1 MASYGCEV
9 VDGGRYRLSFTVGGL
24 LAEQGRTVAG
34 LMVGDTAV
42 AAAVDTLPSADR
54 DDDAFAPAE
63 LLESVRRYAVAE
75 NVLQIR
81 THAAGVRIVNEVIKR
96 LSALTMGELR
106 CIADADMLQSDRRAL
121 MWVAMCRYY
130 ALVGEFAQEVLR
142 EHFLIGTTTITYG
155 DYEHFMLGKAM
166 WHPEIDDLSTSTSA
180 KLRSNV
186 FKAMAEAGLVNR
198 TDDTIIPSLLSR
210 EVTGI
215 LMRRPESFGFF
226 PMRGQISA

>member
-24 LAEQGRTVAG
+24 LAEQVRTVAG
-34 LMVGDTAV
+34 LMVGDAAV

-142 EHFLIGTTTITYG
+142 EHFLIGTPTITHD
-155 DYEHFMLGKAM
+155 DYDHFMLGKAM

-198 TDDTIIPSLLSR
+198 ADDTIIPSLLSR

>member
-186 FKAMAEAGLVNR
+186 FMAMAEAGLVNR

>member
-155 DYEHFMLGKAM
+155 DYDHFMLGKAM

-186 FKAMAEAGLVNR
+186 FKAMAEAGVVNR
-198 TDDTIIPSLLSR
+198 ADDTIIPSLLSR

>member
-1 MASYGCEV
+1 
-9 VDGGRYRLSFTVGGL
+9 
-24 LAEQGRTVAG
+24 
-34 LMVGDTAV
+34 
-42 AAAVDTLPSADR
+42 
-54 DDDAFAPAE
+54 
-63 LLESVRRYAVAE
+63 
-75 NVLQIR
+75 
-81 THAAGVRIVNEVIKR
+81 
-96 LSALTMGELR
+96 MGELR

-142 EHFLIGTTTITYG
+142 EHFLIGTPTITHD
-155 DYEHFMLGKAM
+155 DYDHFMLGKAM

-186 FKAMAEAGLVNR
+186 FKAMAEAGVVNR

-226 PMRGQISA
+226 PMREPILA

>member
-54 DDDAFAPAE
+54 DDDAFVPAE

-210 EVTGI
+210 EVAGI

-226 PMRGQISA
+226 PIRGQISA

>member
-54 DDDAFAPAE
+54 DDDAFVPAE
-63 LLESVRRYAVAE
+63 MLESVRRYAVAE

-106 CIADADMLQSDRRAL
+106 CIADADTLQSDRRAL

-142 EHFLIGTTTITYG
+142 EHFLIGAPAITYD
-155 DYEHFMLGKAM
+155 DYDHFMLGKAM

-186 FKAMAEAGLVNR
+186 FKAMVEAGLVNR
-198 TDDTIIPSLLSR
+198 SDDTIIPSLLSR

>member
-63 LLESVRRYAVAE
+63 LLESVRRCAVAE

-81 THAAGVRIVNEVIKR
+81 TRAAGVRIVNEVIKR

-142 EHFLIGTTTITYG
+142 EHFLIGTPTITYG
-155 DYEHFMLGKAM
+155 DYDHFMLGKAM

-198 TDDTIIPSLLSR
+198 TDDTIVPSLLSR

-226 PMRGQISA
+226 PMREPILA

>member
-42 AAAVDTLPSADR
+42 AAAVDTLASADR

-63 LLESVRRYAVAE
+63 LLESVRRCAVAE

-106 CIADADMLQSDRRAL
+106 CIADADTLQSDRRAL

-142 EHFLIGTTTITYG
+142 EHFLIGAPAITYD
-155 DYEHFMLGKAM
+155 DYDHFMLGKAM

-186 FKAMAEAGLVNR
+186 FKAMVEAGLVNR
-198 TDDTIIPSLLSR
+198 SDDTIIPSLLSR

>member
-34 LMVGDTAV
+34 LMMGDTAV
-42 AAAVDTLPSADR
+42 AAAGDTLPHADR
-54 DDDAFAPAE
+54 DDDAFVPAE
-63 LLESVRRYAVAE
+63 MLESVRRYAVAE

-81 THAAGVRIVNEVIKR
+81 THAAGVRIVSEVVKR

-106 CIADADMLQSDRRAL
+106 CIADADTLQSDRRAL

-142 EHFLIGTTTITYG
+142 EHFLIGAPAITYD
-155 DYEHFMLGKAM
+155 DYDHFMLGKAM

-186 FKAMAEAGLVNR
+186 FKAMVEAGLVNR
-198 TDDTIIPSLLSR
+198 SDDTIIPSLLSR

>member
-1 MASYGCEV
+1 M
-9 VDGGRYRLSFTVGGL
+9 
-24 LAEQGRTVAG
+24 AG
-34 LMVGDTAV
+34 LMMGDTAV
-42 AAAVDTLPSADR
+42 AAAGDTLPHADR
-54 DDDAFAPAE
+54 DDDAFVPAE
-63 LLESVRRYAVAE
+63 MLESVRRYAVAE

-81 THAAGVRIVNEVIKR
+81 THAAGVRIVSEVVKR

-106 CIADADMLQSDRRAL
+106 CIADADTLQSDRRAL

-130 ALVGEFAQEVLR
+130 ALVGEFAQEVLH
-142 EHFLIGTTTITYG
+142 EHFLIGAPAITYD
-155 DYEHFMLGKAM
+155 DYDHFMLGKAM

-186 FKAMAEAGLVNR
+186 FKAMVEAGLVNR
-198 TDDTIIPSLLSR
+198 SDDTIIPSLLSR

>member
-210 EVTGI
+210 EVAGI

>member
-81 THAAGVRIVNEVIKR
+81 TRAAGVRIVNEVIKR
-96 LSALTMGELR
+96 LSALTMGELH
-106 CIADADMLQSDRRAL
+106 CIADADTLQSDRRAL

-142 EHFLIGTTTITYG
+142 EHFLIGAPAITYD
-155 DYEHFMLGKAM
+155 DYDHFMLGKAM

-186 FKAMAEAGLVNR
+186 FKAMVEAGLVNR
-198 TDDTIIPSLLSR
+198 SDDTIIPSLLSR

>member
-63 LLESVRRYAVAE
+63 LLESVRRCAVAE

-106 CIADADMLQSDRRAL
+106 CIADADTLQSDRRAL

-142 EHFLIGTTTITYG
+142 EHFLIGAPAITYD
-155 DYEHFMLGKAM
+155 DYDHFMLGKAM

-186 FKAMAEAGLVNR
+186 FKAMVEAGLVNR
-198 TDDTIIPSLLSR
+198 SDDTIIPSLLSR

>member
-81 THAAGVRIVNEVIKR
+81 THAAGVRIVNEVVKR

-210 EVTGI
+210 EVAGI

>member
-1 MASYGCEV
+1 MASYGCEA

-34 LMVGDTAV
+34 LMVDDTAV

-63 LLESVRRYAVAE
+63 LLESARRYAVAE

-81 THAAGVRIVNEVIKR
+81 THAAGVRIVSEVVKR

-106 CIADADMLQSDRRAL
+106 CIADADTLQSDRRAL

-130 ALVGEFAQEVLR
+130 ALVGEFAQEVLH
-142 EHFLIGTTTITYG
+142 EHFLIGAPAITYD
-155 DYEHFMLGKAM
+155 DYDHFMLGKAM

-186 FKAMAEAGLVNR
+186 FKAMVEAGLVNR
-198 TDDTIIPSLLSR
+198 SDDTIIPSLLSR

>member
-198 TDDTIIPSLLSR
+198 ADDTIIPSLLSR

-226 PMRGQISA
+226 PMRRQISA

>member
-198 TDDTIIPSLLSR
+198 ADDTISPSLLSR

-226 PMRGQISA
+226 PMRRQISA

>member
-9 VDGGRYRLSFTVGGL
+9 VDSGRYRLSFTVGGL

-34 LMVGDTAV
+34 LMMGDTAV
-42 AAAVDTLPSADR
+42 AAAGDTLPHADR
-54 DDDAFAPAE
+54 DDDAFVPAE
-63 LLESVRRYAVAE
+63 MLESVRRYAVAE

-81 THAAGVRIVNEVIKR
+81 THAAGVRIVSEVVKR

-106 CIADADMLQSDRRAL
+106 CIADADTLQSDRRAL

-130 ALVGEFAQEVLR
+130 ALVGEFAQEVLH
-142 EHFLIGTTTITYG
+142 EHFLIGAPAITYD
-155 DYEHFMLGKAM
+155 DYDHFMLGKAM

-186 FKAMAEAGLVNR
+186 FKAMVEAGLVNR
-198 TDDTIIPSLLSR
+198 SDDTIIPSLLSR

-226 PMRGQISA
+226 PMREPILA

>member
-34 LMVGDTAV
+34 LMMGDTAV
-42 AAAVDTLPSADR
+42 AAAGDTLPHADR
-54 DDDAFAPAE
+54 DDDAFVPAE
-63 LLESVRRYAVAE
+63 MLESVRRYAVAE

-81 THAAGVRIVNEVIKR
+81 THAAGVRIVSEVVKR
-96 LSALTMGELR
+96 LSALTMSELR
-106 CIADADMLQSDRRAL
+106 CIADADTLQSDRRAL

-142 EHFLIGTTTITYG
+142 EHFLIGAPAITYD
-155 DYEHFMLGKAM
+155 DYDHFMLGKAM

-186 FKAMAEAGLVNR
+186 FKAMVEAGLVNR
-198 TDDTIIPSLLSR
+198 SDDTIIPSLLSR

>member
-63 LLESVRRYAVAE
+63 LLESVRRCAVAE

-106 CIADADMLQSDRRAL
+106 CIADADTLQSDRRAL

-142 EHFLIGTTTITYG
+142 EHFLIGTPTITHD
-155 DYEHFMLGKAM
+155 DYDHFMLGKAM

-198 TDDTIIPSLLSR
+198 ADDTIVPSLLSR

-226 PMRGQISA
+226 PMREPILA

>member
-34 LMVGDTAV
+34 LMVGDAAV

-63 LLESVRRYAVAE
+63 LLESVRRCAVAE

-186 FKAMAEAGLVNR
+186 FMAMAEAGLVNR

>member
-1 MASYGCEV
+1 MASYGCEA

-142 EHFLIGTTTITYG
+142 EHFLIGTPTITYG
-155 DYEHFMLGKAM
+155 DYDHFMLGKAM

-210 EVTGI
+210 EVAGI

>member
-1 MASYGCEV
+1 MASYGCEA

-81 THAAGVRIVNEVIKR
+81 TRAAGVRIVNEVIKR

-142 EHFLIGTTTITYG
+142 EHFLIGTPTITHD
-155 DYEHFMLGKAM
+155 DYDHFMLGKAM

-186 FKAMAEAGLVNR
+186 FKAMAEAGVVNR
-198 TDDTIIPSLLSR
+198 TDDTIVPSLLGR

-215 LMRRPESFGFF
+215 LMGRPESFGFF
-226 PMRGQISA
+226 PMREPILA

>member
-63 LLESVRRYAVAE
+63 LLESARRCAVAE

-81 THAAGVRIVNEVIKR
+81 THAAGVRIVNEVTKR

-106 CIADADMLQSDRRAL
+106 CIADANTLQSDRRAL

-142 EHFLIGTTTITYG
+142 EHFLIGTPMITYG
-155 DYEHFMLGKAM
+155 DYDHFMLGKAM

-198 TDDTIIPSLLSR
+198 ADDTIIPSLLSR

>member
-34 LMVGDTAV
+34 LMVGDAAV

-142 EHFLIGTTTITYG
+142 EHFLIGAPAITYD
-155 DYEHFMLGKAM
+155 DYDHFMLGKAM

-186 FKAMAEAGLVNR
+186 FKAMVEAGLVNR
-198 TDDTIIPSLLSR
+198 SDDTIIPSLLSR

>member
-106 CIADADMLQSDRRAL
+106 CIADADTLQSDRRAL

-142 EHFLIGTTTITYG
+142 EHFLIGAPAITYD
-155 DYEHFMLGKAM
+155 DYDHFMLGKAM

-186 FKAMAEAGLVNR
+186 FKAMVEAGLVNR
-198 TDDTIIPSLLSR
+198 SDDTIIPSLLSR

>member
-34 LMVGDTAV
+34 LMVGDTA
-42 AAAVDTLPSADR
+42 AAAVGDTLPSTDR

-63 LLESVRRYAVAE
+63 LLESARRYAVAE

-81 THAAGVRIVNEVIKR
+81 TRAAGVRIVSEVIKR
-96 LSALTMGELR
+96 LSALTMSELR
-106 CIADADMLQSDRRAL
+106 CVADTDTLQSDRRAL

-142 EHFLIGTTTITYG
+142 EHFLIGTPTITHD
-155 DYEHFMLGKAM
+155 DYDHFMLGKAM

-198 TDDTIIPSLLSR
+198 ADDTIIPSLLSR

>member
-63 LLESVRRYAVAE
+63 LLESVRRCAVAE

-106 CIADADMLQSDRRAL
+106 CIADADMLQPDRRAL

-210 EVTGI
+210 EVAGI

>member
-1 MASYGCEV
+1 MAASGCEA

-34 LMVGDTAV
+34 LMVDDTAV

-63 LLESVRRYAVAE
+63 LLESARRYAVAE

-81 THAAGVRIVNEVIKR
+81 THAAGVRIVSEVVKR

-106 CIADADMLQSDRRAL
+106 CIADADTLQSDRRAL

-130 ALVGEFAQEVLR
+130 ALVGEFAQEVLH
-142 EHFLIGTTTITYG
+142 EHFLIGAPAITYD
-155 DYEHFMLGKAM
+155 DYDHFMLGKAM

-186 FKAMAEAGLVNR
+186 FKAMVEAGLVNR
-198 TDDTIIPSLLSR
+198 SDDTIIPSLLSR

>member
-42 AAAVDTLPSADR
+42 AAAVDTLASADR

-142 EHFLIGTTTITYG
+142 EHFLIGAPAITYD
-155 DYEHFMLGKAM
+155 DYDHFMLGKAM

-186 FKAMAEAGLVNR
+186 FKAMVEAGLVNR
-198 TDDTIIPSLLSR
+198 SDDTIIPSLLSR

>member
-1 MASYGCEV
+1 MASYGCEA

-63 LLESVRRYAVAE
+63 LLESVRRCAVAE

-106 CIADADMLQSDRRAL
+106 CIADADTLQSDRRAL

-142 EHFLIGTTTITYG
+142 EHFLIGAPAITYD
-155 DYEHFMLGKAM
+155 DYDHFMLGKAM

-186 FKAMAEAGLVNR
+186 FKAMVEAGLVNR
-198 TDDTIIPSLLSR
+198 SDDTIIPSLLSR

>member
-63 LLESVRRYAVAE
+63 LLESVRRCAVAE

-81 THAAGVRIVNEVIKR
+81 THAAGVRIVNEVTKR

-106 CIADADMLQSDRRAL
+106 CIADANTLQSDRRAL

-142 EHFLIGTTTITYG
+142 EHFLIGTPTITYG

-198 TDDTIIPSLLSR
+198 ADDTIIPSLLSR

>member
-63 LLESVRRYAVAE
+63 LLESVRRCAVAE

-106 CIADADMLQSDRRAL
+106 CIADADTLQSDRRAL

-142 EHFLIGTTTITYG
+142 EHFLIGAPAITYD
-155 DYEHFMLGKAM
+155 DYDHFMLGKAM

-198 TDDTIIPSLLSR
+198 ADDTIIPSLLSR

>member
-1 MASYGCEV
+1 MASYGCEA

-81 THAAGVRIVNEVIKR
+81 TRAAGVRIVNEVIKR
-96 LSALTMGELR
+96 LSALTMGELH
-106 CIADADMLQSDRRAL
+106 CIADADTLQSDCRAL

-186 FKAMAEAGLVNR
+186 FKAMVEAGLVNR
-198 TDDTIIPSLLSR
+198 SDDTIIPSLLSR

>member
-34 LMVGDTAV
+34 LMVGDAAV

-63 LLESVRRYAVAE
+63 LLESVRRCAVAE

-186 FKAMAEAGLVNR
+186 FMAMAEAGLVNR

-226 PMRGQISA
+226 PMREPILA

>member
-1 MASYGCEV
+1 MASYGCEA

-81 THAAGVRIVNEVIKR
+81 TRAAGVRIVNEVIKR

-142 EHFLIGTTTITYG
+142 EHFLIGTPTITYG
-155 DYEHFMLGKAM
+155 DYDHFMLGKAM

-198 TDDTIIPSLLSR
+198 TDDTIVPSLLSR

-226 PMRGQISA
+226 PMREPILA